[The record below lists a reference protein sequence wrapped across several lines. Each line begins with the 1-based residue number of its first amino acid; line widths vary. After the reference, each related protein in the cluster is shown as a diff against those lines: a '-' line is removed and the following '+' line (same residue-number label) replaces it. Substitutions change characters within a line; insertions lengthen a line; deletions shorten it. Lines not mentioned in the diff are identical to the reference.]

1 MWYNF
6 LMINRQKNFLREIIA
21 SYFGASEKELCVQGG
36 ITEKTLKSDLQ
47 MIQKALKKYQL
58 TLYEKDGRIFIPFE
72 KKEAFLNAYE
82 EIIHDDEGQTLGSE
96 AEERKIYILSY
107 LCRSKGYISMNM
119 LADKM
124 YVSKTSISG
133 IVHELEKEIPRLVS
147 TASIT
152 ISSRKGMRLDADE
165 KAIRELLVRAFVKGE
180 GQASENRHLLNYLE
194 NEYQMKLYD
203 VQEIV
208 NDFLHEQHFVLS
220 NENIM
225 KLIAH
230 TMIIAQRTN
239 HGCHIEDIHVLED
252 TVFKDYAEA
261 LKKADIHI
269 SPKELSS
276 LPLNSLNRSVIK
288 NPLAYKIVS
297 EFIEWV
303 NHEYQEDI
311 LRLNEADALIA
322 HLDDLLKKGFRVTQY
337 QDFTVDQMLQRLL
350 SAYMLCG
357 KLCDLISNYAQLE
370 LNNENRAYMAMH
382 VQGLYRKHIVIH
394 EDMLLYESNIPQCNM
409 MKTDLEKHFGSKA
422 TITPVNVRWDIEK
435 RLSEKQF
442 AIILG
447 TKSILGSFGS
457 VPFLKIHP
465 FINNEDYDAIDQIV
479 YKNRPVEII
488 IGLETE
494 NGIICQD
501 IKVKIDRE
509 IVCIK
514 DYYLTTSLCDELE
527 TSVVEAKWKGQR
539 FFLFNYNSKDSFLI
553 YHRMINRFGQM
564 MKEKKV

>member
-1 MWYNF
+1 
-6 LMINRQKNFLREIIA
+6 MINRQKNFLREIIA
-21 SYFGASEKELCVQGG
+21 SYFGASEKELCIQGG

-47 MIQKALKKYQL
+47 MIQNALKKYQL
-58 TLYEKDGRIFIPFE
+58 SLYEKDGRIFIPF
-72 KKEAFLNAYE
+72 KDKEAFLNAYE

-96 AEERKIYILSY
+96 AEARKIFILTY

-133 IVHELEKEIPRLVS
+133 IVHELEKEIPLLVS
-147 TASIT
+147 TASMT
-152 ISSRKGMRLDADE
+152 ISSRKGIRLDADE

-180 GQASENRHLLNYLE
+180 GQATENRYLLNYLE
-194 NEYQMKLYD
+194 SEYQEKIFD

-208 NDFLHEQHFVLS
+208 NDFLNEQHFVLS
-220 NENIM
+220 NENII

-230 TMIIAQRTN
+230 TIIIAQRTA
-239 HGCHIEDIHVLED
+239 HGCYLEDIYVKD
-252 TVFKDYAEA
+252 DIVFKDYAEA
-261 LKKADIHI
+261 LKKADILI

-276 LPLNSLNRSVIK
+276 LPLTSLNRSVIH

-297 EFIEWV
+297 EYIEWI

-311 LRLNEADALIA
+311 LRLNEADSLIA
-322 HLDDLLKKGFRVTQY
+322 HLDDLLKKGSRITQY
-337 QDFTVDQMLQRLL
+337 HDFTVDQMLQRLL

-357 KLCDLISNYAQLE
+357 KLCELISLYAHIE

-382 VQGLYRKHIVIH
+382 VQGLYRKHLVIH
-394 EDMLLYESNIPQCNM
+394 ENMLLYESNIPQCNM

-422 TITPVNVRWDIEK
+422 TITPINVRWDIEK
-435 RLSEKQF
+435 RLTEKQY

-465 FINNEDYDAIDQIV
+465 FINNEDYDAIEQIV
-479 YKNRPVEII
+479 YKNRPVEINQGKCI
-488 IGLETE
+488 ESEEVIV
-494 NGIICQD
+494 CQN
-501 IKVKIDRE
+501 IKVKMNRE
-509 IVCIK
+509 IVRIK
-514 DYYLTTSLCDELE
+514 DYYLMSSLCDELE
-527 TSVVEAKWKGQR
+527 TMVVEAKWKGRR

-553 YHRMINRFGQM
+553 YHRLINRFGQM
-564 MKEKKV
+564 IKEQKI